1 VSRALERWHNTP
13 VLGLANSF
21 DGGRATEEYWHS
33 HTLDQVKQW
42 QKFFWGS
49 SVPKG
54 FASEG
59 KAKLSGTL
67 QVLSQAQVN
76 VGTRYIK
83 SNHGCFDNDLD
94 VIRPTLKNI
103 FGSNL
108 RRDVIDLD
116 Y

>member
-1 VSRALERWHNTP
+1 MANT
-13 VLGLANSF
+13 F
-21 DGGRATEEYWHS
+21 DSARATEEYWHS
-33 HTLDQVKQW
+33 DTLDHVKQW

-49 SVPKG
+49 SAPKG

-59 KAKLSGTL
+59 NAKLRGNL
-67 QVLSQAQVN
+67 KVLSQAQVN
-76 VGTRYIK
+76 VGSRYIK
-83 SNHGCFDNDLD
+83 SSHGCFDNDLD

-103 FGSNL
+103 FGGNL